1 VANPAEIIAQFES
14 LQLQDANEADTRL
27 KVINDVLYDVLG
39 WTHSDVHVEVR
50 VSEDGATTW
59 ADYVLKT
66 GMTALIIEAKKTGVA
81 FSEVPDARRSRLRGR
96 FVSGETGEAIIQAR
110 DYARKLSIPFA
121 CATNGS
127 KWIVFPASQID
138 QVAFA
143 ESSAIIFPSL
153 RSALETDF
161 AEFHDLLSREAVIN
175 GSLENELLG
184 RIENQIEDR
193 RLNRF
198 YTTSFS
204 KISRH
209 SLFPLIADAVTTAFS
224 EDIVSADEDILEK
237 CYVPTPDRIRF
248 DKRIGMHIS
257 RRESVTNRAAVR
269 PMKAGFEASVGALI
283 TDAARK
289 ARVVAILV
297 LGSVGVGKTTF
308 LEFTRKISLR
318 DCIQAGSVQ
327 AIPTLDANRLSAVYQ
342 GRCAHRFHF
351 RQT

>member
-127 KWIVFPASQID
+127 KWIVFPASRVD

-153 RSALETDF
+153 RSALGTDF

-184 RIENQIEDR
+184 RIENQIE
-193 RLNRF
+193 
-198 YTTSFS
+198 
-204 KISRH
+204 
-209 SLFPLIADAVTTAFS
+209 IAD
-224 EDIVSADEDILEK
+224 
-237 CYVPTPDRIRF
+237 
-248 DKRIGMHIS
+248 
-257 RRESVTNRAAVR
+257 
-269 PMKAGFEASVGALI
+269 
-283 TDAARK
+283 
-289 ARVVAILV
+289 
-297 LGSVGVGKTTF
+297 
-308 LEFTRKISLR
+308 
-318 DCIQAGSVQ
+318 
-327 AIPTLDANRLSAVYQ
+327 
-342 GRCAHRFHF
+342 
-351 RQT
+351 